1 MSKLVYASVT
11 AKECRGNIE
20 KMIRK
25 FLKKVK
31 KEGIIEQC
39 RDRQFYKKPSVK
51 KRQKRIKA
59 QRARA
64 REEAKRKRR
73 GD

>member
-25 FLKKVK
+25 FLKK
-31 KEGIIEQC
+31 
-39 RDRQFYKKPSVK
+39 DKKPSVK